1 MINDRADTLLPAS
14 RQRLQ
19 QGDTIL
25 IFPEGTRTV
34 PGEKMQLQ
42 RGAANIA
49 VRCGSDLRVVVIRCT
64 EHMLGKQSNGT
75 TRRERN
81 RYLPLKSENGYE

>member
-1 MINDRADTLLPAS
+1 
-14 RQRLQ
+14 
-19 QGDTIL
+19 
-25 IFPEGTRTV
+25 
-34 PGEKMQLQ
+34 MQLQ

-64 EHMLGKQSNGT
+64 EHMLGKTEQNGT